1 MTKRYV
7 TPLLVSLSVVVWLA
21 ASLYLTEVSVQYDD
35 AVLSN
40 SYYFWFYAPAA
51 LIAGCLNSGKAA
63 PRKPSRAGD
72 VLIFFVF
79 TGLAFLL
86 FYQPGGMRRLP
97 YLLYVW
103 WLALLL
109 LLLLLAALYRHIPC
123 RHPQKKQR
131 TQTPLHGVAIVVLL
145 LYLSIAL
152 VTALYLAVLHPVS
165 VEQITPIGEAE
176 GALYRPH
183 HRRPVTESAR
193 RLLFR
198 GRRPLVLLR
207 RFDRRACQLR
217 LPCTSSS
224 IKVI

>member
-1 MTKRYV
+1 MAKRYV

-109 LLLLLAALYRHIPC
+109 LLLLLAALYRHLSLIHIFLPDTKKETPQGVSSFSW
-123 RHPQKKQR
+123 RYHPESNWGSGSCSPTPYRLAMVPFQYKDCNGAADEAR
-131 TQTPLHGVAIVVLL
+131 TRYLHLGKV
-145 LYLSIAL
+145 
-152 VTALYLAVLHPVS
+152 ALYQMS
-165 VEQITPIGEAE
+165 YSRI
-176 GALYRPH
+176 
-183 HRRPVTESAR
+183 
-193 RLLFR
+193 
-198 GRRPLVLLR
+198 
-207 RFDRRACQLR
+207 
-217 LPCTSSS
+217 
-224 IKVI
+224 

>member
-51 LIAGCLNSGKAA
+51 LIAGCLNSSKAA

-97 YLLYVW
+97 
-103 WLALLL
+103 
-109 LLLLLAALYRHIPC
+109 
-123 RHPQKKQR
+123 
-131 TQTPLHGVAIVVLL
+131 
-145 LYLSIAL
+145 
-152 VTALYLAVLHPVS
+152 
-165 VEQITPIGEAE
+165 
-176 GALYRPH
+176 
-183 HRRPVTESAR
+183 
-193 RLLFR
+193 
-198 GRRPLVLLR
+198 
-207 RFDRRACQLR
+207 
-217 LPCTSSS
+217 
-224 IKVI
+224 